1 MQSEENNL
9 DNTFQVR
16 VSSFPALYFS
26 CTPLNQIIQ
35 DQKCM
40 LAGNALSTFSKMY
53 QTTQQWVLCPQAQEY
68 TVVISTKFSD
78 LHGWAD
84 CVNGFIR
91 VVKQTNNMH
100 SVPFGGIVGPA
111 HLVRMN
117 AASGSIDSVRLVN
130 HHVDLD
136 TYWTV
141 YYVN

>member
-1 MQSEENNL
+1 MQSEENNI
-9 DNTFQVR
+9 DNTFEVR
-16 VSSFPALYFS
+16 VPFFPALYFS
-26 CTPLNQIIQ
+26 FTPLNQIIQ
-35 DQKCM
+35 VQKCM

-91 VVKQTNNMH
+91 VVKQTN
-100 SVPFGGIVGPA
+100 
-111 HLVRMN
+111 LVRMN
-117 AASGSIDSVRLVN
+117 AASGSIDSVWLVN

-141 YYVN
+141 YYAN